1 MAQFRCSVSWHKI
14 KRMKEPYFQWLHQSK
29 VYLNLAKFKSD
40 TLVVCGFLLGAHPRH
55 LRRDDAEKEFAT
67 RLELPADFPFQLSSR
82 TISVPVDNNKDSKRY
97 SFPAV
102 AVETSARQAKSLRE
116 TFFAQPKPELA
127 KVKFPCTGPYQF
139 VPTLQSK
146 EWPVIKIVQLA
157 KVLVKICQDLKPIFL
172 QNLQDIRNAISADG
186 HTLMRGF
193 LGMTR
198 RVDDKLLPLIHSV
211 HNTNRP
217 HVKAVLVTAE
227 NFEAAVDQFGTIY
240 QDLLGGVPQEFQNNV
255 FVDDLEAGLTSGH
268 RDTIHSCNSSLHASK
283 FLHLY
288 NPQDAEV
295 DPDDNPQKRFR
306 PTFISYAAAASATST
321 ITVATPSS
329 SIVSQPIT
337 QTTSAPASLTDED
350 LDKLYER
357 LKHHVNIEDGVTTG
371 ITTDDMERM
380 VAVSNSQIL
389 QVREEMR
396 TSVVELSAQIATVSE
411 SVKRQ
416 NVCVVGVQKMLESSS
431 ADIKN
436 IVNEKVTDLTAQINN
451 L

>member
-1 MAQFRCSVSWHKI
+1 
-14 KRMKEPYFQWLHQSK
+14 
-29 VYLNLAKFKSD
+29 
-40 TLVVCGFLLGAHPRH
+40 
-55 LRRDDAEKEFAT
+55 
-67 RLELPADFPFQLSSR
+67 
-82 TISVPVDNNKDSKRY
+82 
-97 SFPAV
+97 
-102 AVETSARQAKSLRE
+102 
-116 TFFAQPKPELA
+116 
-127 KVKFPCTGPYQF
+127 
-139 VPTLQSK
+139 
-146 EWPVIKIVQLA
+146 
-157 KVLVKICQDLKPIFL
+157 
-172 QNLQDIRNAISADG
+172 
-186 HTLMRGF
+186 
-193 LGMTR
+193 
-198 RVDDKLLPLIHSV
+198 VDDKLLPLIHSM

-217 HVKAVLVTAE
+217 HVKAVLVTVE
-227 NFEAAVDQFGTIY
+227 NFEAAVDQFGTIH
-240 QDLLGGVPQEFQNNV
+240 QDLLGGVLQEFQKNV
-255 FVDDLEAGLTSGH
+255 FVGDLEAGLTSGH

-295 DPDDNPQKRFR
+295 DNPQKRFK
-306 PTFISYAAAASATST
+306 PTIISYAAAASATST